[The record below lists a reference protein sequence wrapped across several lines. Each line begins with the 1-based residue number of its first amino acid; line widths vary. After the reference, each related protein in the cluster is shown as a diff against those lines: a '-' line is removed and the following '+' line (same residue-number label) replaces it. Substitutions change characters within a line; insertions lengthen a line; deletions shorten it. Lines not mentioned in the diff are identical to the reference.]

1 MNRLVSFSS
10 LIGSGERELL
20 QGICNYY
27 SKLRETVLLFK
38 DFMAHVS
45 SSDDLQVY
53 YDKINKTE
61 TEADE
66 IHEKLAEAIASGS
79 FFSYIRDDFLDLL
92 EKMDFMADYS
102 KDVAK
107 MFYEYNVS
115 RQALNFLFKET
126 FFNDFVQAIVDTVDS
141 FGVVLSMLKKSPPH
155 EILLKIKEVET
166 MEEKADFIKDKT
178 LIELHNKGRSLDV
191 LDIITLREAINLM
204 DNIADS
210 AEDSSDIIIRLIAKG
225 YK

>member
-1 MNRLVSFSS
+1 VNRLVSVKS
-10 LIGSGERELL
+10 LIGGGEKELL
-20 QGICNYY
+20 EGVCNYY
-27 SKLRETVLLFK
+27 AKLRETVVLFK
-38 DFMAHVS
+38 EFMVHAS
-45 SSDDLQVY
+45 SFEDLQAY

-66 IHEKLAEAIASGS
+66 MHEKLAETIASGS

-92 EKMDFMADYS
+92 EKMDFIADYS

-107 MFYEYNVS
+107 MFNEYNVS
-115 RQALNFLFKET
+115 RDALNFLFKET
-126 FFNDFVQAIVDTVDS
+126 LFNDFVNAILDTVDS
-141 FGVVLSMLKKSPPH
+141 FGTVLTMLKKSPPR
-155 EILLKIKEVET
+155 ELLLKIKDVEAK
-166 MEEKADFIKDKT
+166 EEKADFVKDKT
-178 LIELHNKGRSLDV
+178 LIDLHNKGKHLDV

>member
-92 EKMDFMADYS
+92 EEMDFMADYS

>member
-1 MNRLVSFSS
+1 VNRLVSFSS
-10 LIGSGERELL
+10 LIGSSERELL

-38 DFMAHVS
+38 DFMVHVS

-92 EKMDFMADYS
+92 EEMDFMADYS

-115 RQALNFLFKET
+115 RQALNFLLKET
-126 FFNDFVQAIVDTVDS
+126 FFNDFVKAIVDTVDS